1 MAFNKEGN
9 GYTLLFAAI
18 VVIVVGAGLAA
29 LSVVLKPAQQANVK
43 IKNKMDILGAIQ
55 VKDISRSNADDLY
68 AKYIVNEECIV
79 LDENGIQKEG
89 VDVTTINIQK
99 EFKEEVGGKLAAADM
114 NYPLY
119 VANVE
124 GAKKYIIP
132 MVGSGLWGPIWGY
145 VAVND
150 DLESVYGATFFHK
163 GETPGL
169 GAEISTPIFQDQ
181 FVDEKISI
189 AGVYAKILMMKDGSG
204 KSETFKVDG
213 ITGGTI
219 TSKGVEEMLDRTLQ
233 VYVDYFKN
241 LNN

>member
-1 MAFNKEGN
+1 MAFNKESN
-9 GYTLLFAAI
+9 GYTVLFAFILVA
-18 VVIVVGAGLAA
+18 VVGAGLAA
-29 LSVVLKPAQQANVK
+29 ISVGLKPKQDANVA
-43 IKNKMDILGAIQ
+43 IKNKIDILGAIQ
-55 VKDISRSNADDLY
+55 IEANRKTADKLY
-68 AKYIVNEECIV
+68 EEYMVINECIV
-79 LDENGIQKEG
+79 LDENGNLKDGIVAEDVDIQKEY
-89 VDVTTINIQK
+89 
-99 EFKEEVGGKLAAADM
+99 KEEIGGKLKAADM

-119 VANVE
+119 VTQVD

-169 GAEISTPIFQDQ
+169 GAEISTAIFQDQ
-181 FVDEKISI
+181 FVGEKISED
-189 AGVYAKILMMKDGSG
+189 GVYAKMLMMKNGSG
-204 KSETFKVDG
+204 KSELHKVDG

-233 VYVDYFKN
+233 VYVDYFKKIK
-241 LNN
+241 

>member
-9 GYTLLFAAI
+9 GYTVLFAAI
-18 VVIVVGAGLAA
+18 LVIVVGSGLAA
-29 LSVVLKPAQQANVK
+29 MSVGLKPAQQANIE
-43 IKNKMDILGAIQ
+43 IKNKMDILGAIN
-55 VKDISRSNADDLY
+55 VEASRKTASDLY
-68 AKYIVNEECIV
+68 AKHIVTVECLL
-79 LDENGIQKEG
+79 LDENGNEKEG
-89 VDVTTINIQK
+89 DVFAVNIQK
-99 EFKEEVGGKLAAADM
+99 EFKEEIGGKLKAADM

-119 VANVE
+119 VANVD
-124 GAKKYIIP
+124 GAKKFIIP

-150 DLESVYGATFFHK
+150 DLETIYGATFFHK

-181 FVDEKISI
+181 FAEEKISTDGI
-189 AGVYAKILMMKDGSG
+189 YTKMLMMKDASG
-204 KSETFKVDG
+204 KTQLHKVDG

-233 VYVDYFKN
+233 VYVDYFKK
-241 LNN
+241 LK

>member
-9 GYTLLFAAI
+9 GYTVLFAAI
-18 VVIVVGAGLAA
+18 LVAVVGAGLAA
-29 LSVVLKPAQQANVK
+29 LSVGLKPAQQGNVK
-43 IKNKMDILGAIQ
+43 IKNKMDILGAIK
-55 VKDISRSNADDLY
+55 VTAKRKTADDLY
-68 AKYIVNEECIV
+68 AQYISADDCLV
-79 LDENGIQKEG
+79 LDENGNLKEG
-89 VDVTTINIQK
+89 VDVVGVDIQK
-99 EFKEEVGGKLAAADM
+99 EYKEEIGGKLLAADM

-119 VANVE
+119 MADVD

-150 DLESVYGATFFHK
+150 DLESIYGATFFHK

-169 GAEISTPIFQDQ
+169 GAEISTDMFQDQ
-181 FVDEKISI
+181 FNEEKISTE
-189 AGVYAKILMMKDGSG
+189 GVYTKMLMMKDASG
-204 KSETFKVDG
+204 QSELHKVDG

-233 VYVDYFKN
+233 VYVDYFKKIK
-241 LNN
+241 

>member
-9 GYTLLFAAI
+9 GYTVLFAAI
-18 VVIVVGAGLAA
+18 LVAVVGAGLAA
-29 LSVVLKPAQQANVK
+29 LSVGLKPAQQANVK
-43 IKNKMDILGAIQ
+43 IKNKMDILGAIK
-55 VKDISRSNADDLY
+55 VEATRKTADDLY
-68 AKYIVNEECIV
+68 AQYIIADECLV
-79 LDENGIQKEG
+79 LDENGNLKEG
-89 VDVTTINIQK
+89 ASVVGIDIQK
-99 EFKEEVGGKLAAADM
+99 EFKEEIGGKLIAADM

-119 VANVE
+119 MADVD

-145 VAVND
+145 VAIND

-169 GAEISTPIFQDQ
+169 GAEISTALFQDQ
-181 FVDEKISI
+181 FAEEQISTD
-189 AGVYAKILMMKDGSG
+189 GVYAKMLMMKDGSG
-204 KSETFKVDG
+204 KTQLHKVDG

-233 VYVDYFKN
+233 VYVDYFKK

>member
-1 MAFNKEGN
+1 MGFNKEGN
-9 GYTLLFAAI
+9 GYTVLFATI
-18 VVIVVGAGLAA
+18 LVVVVGAGLAA
-29 LSVVLKPAQQANVK
+29 LSLGLKDAQEANVK

-55 VKDISRSNADDLY
+55 IKDITRLNADDLY
-68 AKYIVNEECIV
+68 TQYIIDDECLV
-79 LDENGIQKEG
+79 LDENGNLKEGLEVTGIDIQKEY
-89 VDVTTINIQK
+89 
-99 EFKEEVGGKLAAADM
+99 KEEIGGKKEAADM

-119 VANVE
+119 VANVD

-169 GAEISTPIFQDQ
+169 GAEISTAIFQDQ
-181 FVDEKISI
+181 FVDEKISENGI
-189 AGVYAKILMMKDGSG
+189 YAKMLMMKDGSG
-204 KSETFKVDG
+204 VSQTHKVDG

-219 TSKGVEEMLDRTLQ
+219 TSKGVEEMLDRTIQ
-233 VYVDYFKN
+233 VYVDYFKK
-241 LNN
+241 LK

>member
-9 GYTLLFAAI
+9 GYTVLFAAI
-18 VVIVVGAGLAA
+18 LVAVVGAGLAA
-29 LSVVLKPAQQANVK
+29 LSVGLKPAQQANVK
-43 IKNKMDILGAIQ
+43 IKNKMDILGAIK
-55 VKDISRSNADDLY
+55 VEATRKTADDLY
-68 AKYIVNEECIV
+68 AQYIIADECLV
-79 LDENGIQKEG
+79 LDENGNLKEG
-89 VDVTTINIQK
+89 TGVVGIDIQK
-99 EFKEEVGGKLAAADM
+99 EFKEEIGGKLNAADM

-119 VANVE
+119 LADVD

-145 VAVND
+145 VAIND

-169 GAEISTPIFQDQ
+169 GAEISTALFQDQ
-181 FVDEKISI
+181 FAEEQISTD
-189 AGVYAKILMMKDGSG
+189 GVYAKMLMMKDGSG
-204 KSETFKVDG
+204 KTQLHKVDG

-233 VYVDYFKN
+233 VYVDYFKKIK
-241 LNN
+241 